1 MTTSMEIP
9 TLPVAR
15 VQAMS
20 LVANPNPAY
29 DDMAKMVEIDPALTA
44 ALLRAANSAISAPRD
59 RVRTAHA
66 AMVRVGVKEARR
78 IIMGVALSSSFQ
90 GLHRSGVD
98 ESELWRHLIA
108 TAILADSIAWGEVR
122 HAEAF
127 TAGLLHDVG
136 RLVLAA
142 GDPRRYAQ
150 VVELA
155 RSGVSPVE
163 AEVSVF
169 GVDHIE
175 WGYRLAQEWG
185 FPEEIASAIADHHAG
200 SQNGISWVIARAREV
215 AAGLGIGD
223 GLIVPSPLDPDSEAA
238 MLPVVEDLGGADA
251 VLQRVTWYH
260 GAISAAA

>member
-1 MTTSMEIP
+1 MTASMEIP

-15 VQAMS
+15 MRAMS
-20 LVANPNPAY
+20 LVANPDPAY
-29 DDMAKMVEIDPALTA
+29 DDLAKMVDTDPALTA

-59 RVRTAHA
+59 RVRTAHM

-78 IIMGVALSSSFQ
+78 IIMGVALSDSFQ

-98 ESELWRHLIA
+98 ESELWRHLIG
-108 TAILADSIAWGEVR
+108 TAVLADTIAWGEVR

-142 GDPRRYAQ
+142 GEPVRYAQ
-150 VVELA
+150 VVDLA
-155 RSGVSPVE
+155 RSGVPAVE

-175 WGYRLAQEWG
+175 WGYHLAQEWG
-185 FPEEIASAIADHHAG
+185 FPEEIADAIADHHAG
-200 SQNGISWVIARAREV
+200 SQRGISWAIARAREV

-223 GLIVPSPLDPDSEAA
+223 GLIDPSPLDPDSEAA
-238 MLPVVEDLGGADA
+238 MLPVVDDLGGPAA
-251 VLQRVTWYH
+251 VLQRVGWYQ
-260 GAISAAA
+260 GAMAAAA